1 MCMVLMSGIM
11 LMNIEFLQCWYFSHY
26 KARKAVGTQYYFS
39 QSSLETL
46 FPFFL
51 TVPWFSL
58 TWFTVKQ
65 TIKITVKYADRVRLY
80 PSSQIPLQTER
91 YVHSKVDKTEV
102 LHRFSPTFLRFSS
115 TGFRR
120 TLAPARWEVKIDL
133 RVVRGWSH
141 EHNRCQIAFRTY

>member
-1 MCMVLMSGIM
+1 M
-11 LMNIEFLQCWYFSHY
+11 LILQSL
-26 KARKAVGTQYYFS
+26 
-39 QSSLETL
+39 QSKKSSWDTILL
-46 FPFFL
+46 FPILIRNSVSFFL

-120 TLAPARWEVKIDL
+120 TLAPARWEVNIDL
-133 RVVRGWSH
+133 RVVRG
-141 EHNRCQIAFRTY
+141 